1 MGCLINFLK
10 FLARNYMMP
19 DQNEIYITKKQA
31 SITAALLVFLSILI
45 FIAGY
50 FWGKQSMLEEF
61 TQKTSQ
67 ESFNDQLDYLLTMQS
82 FTAKHGPLPDVV
94 EEQSKL
100 DTQKILENIPDALEE
115 NQKEAEVVKPAENV
129 VVSKNKKEI
138 KPQAVNMQE
147 APQAKH
153 FAALAGFGKKSSAE
167 QMIQRLKKYKIDLE
181 LKTKVSKSASAK
193 GTRTWY
199 QVVTK
204 NYADADEVARI
215 VDRVVALEHIKK
227 SDVKIF

>member
-1 MGCLINFLK
+1 MS
-10 FLARNYMMP
+10 
-19 DQNEIYITKKQA
+19 DQNGINITKKQA

-82 FTAKHGPLPDVV
+82 FTAKHGPLPEPT
-94 EEQSKL
+94 EEQEKNG
-100 DTQKILENIPDALEE
+100 TQKALENIPDALEE
-115 NQKEAEVVKPAENV
+115 NGKEKEEEVVKSVEKSSQP
-129 VVSKNKKEI
+129 KNKKES
-138 KPQAVNMQE
+138 KPEEVKNQQISQE
-147 APQAKH
+147 KH

-167 QMIQRLKKYKIDLE
+167 AMIQRLKKYKIDLE

-204 NYADADEVARI
+204 NYSDKEEVQRM

>member
-1 MGCLINFLK
+1 MS
-10 FLARNYMMP
+10 
-19 DQNEIYITKKQA
+19 DQNGINITKKQA

-45 FIAGY
+45 FIVGY

-82 FTAKHGPLPDVV
+82 FTAKHGRLPDTN
-94 EEQSKL
+94 EEQEKT
-100 DTQKILENIPDALEE
+100 DAQKALENIPDALEE
-115 NQKEAEVVKPAENV
+115 NDKEKEEEAVKPVEKI
-129 VVSKNKKEI
+129 SQLKNKKET
-138 KPQAVNMQE
+138 KPQEVKKQE
-147 APQAKH
+147 VSQEKH

-167 QMIQRLKKYKIDLE
+167 GMINRLKKYKIDLE
-181 LKTKVSKSASAK
+181 LKTKVSKSASNK

-199 QVVTK
+199 QVITK
-204 NYADADEVARI
+204 NYSDKEEVLRL

>member
-1 MGCLINFLK
+1 MS
-10 FLARNYMMP
+10 
-19 DQNEIYITKKQA
+19 DQNGINITKKQA
-31 SITAALLVFLSILI
+31 SITAALLVFLTILI

-67 ESFNDQLDYLLTMQS
+67 ESFNDQVDYLLTMQS
-82 FTAKHGPLPDVV
+82 FTAKHGPLPEPTEGQEKIDI
-94 EEQSKL
+94 QKAL
-100 DTQKILENIPDALEE
+100 DNIPDALEE
-115 NQKEAEVVKPAENV
+115 NDKEKEEEVAKPVEKN
-129 VVSKNKKEI
+129 SLQKNKKETKSEEVKI
-138 KPQAVNMQE
+138 QQ
-147 APQAKH
+147 APQGKH

-167 QMIQRLKKYKIDLE
+167 GMIQRLKKYKIDLE

-204 NYADADEVARI
+204 NYSDKDELQRL
-215 VDRVVALEHIKK
+215 VDRIVALEHIKK